1 MIEINNAPSIF
12 GETKD
17 RRSKYVGLDALKDSH
32 VSFNGY
38 GIAEDEIITFP
49 TRAEFDKN
57 PGKYIKQIP
66 TYEKSPNNSALF
78 LVDRNGRT
86 GWFNLSTL
94 TRAAYEPDPQNPGE
108 YTRVDIDDFRKE
120 MRLMNDDK
128 ERVEFLFGKQL
139 KGGAPELLWAPE
151 FGRDA
156 NDTKTYR
163 KPTGNYKENVPYVTI
178 TVADIPADVPTE
190 EVVEAPAK
198 KSKK

>member
-12 GETKD
+12 GETKN
-17 RRSKYVGLDALKDSH
+17 RRSKYIGLDALKDSH

-66 TYEKSPNNSALF
+66 TYEGSTNNSALF

-86 GWFNLSTL
+86 GWLNLSVL
-94 TRAAYEPDPQNPGE
+94 TRVAYEPDPQNPGE

-156 NDTKTYR
+156 NDAKTYR

-190 EVVEAPAK
+190 EVAE
-198 KSKK
+198 

>member
-12 GETKD
+12 GETKN

-49 TRAEFDKN
+49 TREEYDQN
-57 PGKYIKQIP
+57 PGKYIKTIP
-66 TYEKSPNNSALF
+66 TTDDPKNANVSALI

-94 TRAAYEPDPQNPGE
+94 TRVAYEPDPQNPGD
-108 YTRVDIDDFRKE
+108 YKRTDIDDFRKE

-139 KGGAPELLWAPE
+139 KGGAPEMLWAPI

-156 NDTKTYR
+156 SDAKTYR
-163 KPTGNYKENVPYVTI
+163 KPTGEYKENVPYVTI
-178 TVADIPADVPTE
+178 TVADIPATE
-190 EVVEAPAK
+190 EPASAKPK
-198 KSKK
+198 KK

>member
-12 GETKD
+12 GETKN

-66 TYEKSPNNSALF
+66 TYEGSTNNSALF

-86 GWFNLSTL
+86 GWFNLSVL
-94 TRAAYEPDPQNPGE
+94 TRVAYEPDPQNAGE
-108 YTRVDIDDFRKE
+108 YTRVDIDDFRRE

-156 NDTKTYR
+156 NDAKTYR
-163 KPTGNYKENVPYVTI
+163 KPTGNYKDNVPYVTI
-178 TVADIPADVPTE
+178 TVADIPAAVPTE
-190 EVVEAPAK
+190 EVAE
-198 KSKK
+198 

>member
-12 GETKD
+12 GETKN

-49 TRAEFDKN
+49 TREEYDQN
-57 PGKYIKQIP
+57 PGKFIKTIP
-66 TYEKSPNNSALF
+66 TYDGSPNNSALI

-86 GWFNLSTL
+86 GWFNLSVL
-94 TRAAYEPDPQNPGE
+94 TRIAYEPDPQSPGD
-108 YTRVDIDDFRKE
+108 YKRTDIDDFRKD

-139 KGGAPELLWAPE
+139 QGGQPVMLWAPE
-151 FGRDA
+151 FGRDKDDA
-156 NDTKTYR
+156 KTYR
-163 KPTGNYKENVPYVTI
+163 KPTGDYKENVPYVTI
-178 TVADIPADVPTE
+178 TVADIPATE
-190 EVVEAPAK
+190 EPAPAK
-198 KSKK
+198 PKKK